1 MALTGCPKGFRE
13 TRNPSRIQATCS
25 LEYKEM
31 KVFQLLSYDLFL
43 VHLKESVECT
53 NIFQQSFDNQELAE
67 ILPKAQQRD
76 EFCLPK

>member
-13 TRNPSRIQATCS
+13 TRNPSRIRATCS

-43 VHLKESVECT
+43 FSQLEKKNMICLSVVHLKESVECT
-53 NIFQQSFDNQELAE
+53 NILQQSFDNQELA
-67 ILPKAQQRD
+67 
-76 EFCLPK
+76 